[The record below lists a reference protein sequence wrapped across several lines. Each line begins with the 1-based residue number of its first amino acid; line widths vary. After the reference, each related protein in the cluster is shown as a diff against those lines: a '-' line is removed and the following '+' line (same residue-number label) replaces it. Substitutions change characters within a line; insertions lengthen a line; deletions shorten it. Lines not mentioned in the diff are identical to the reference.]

1 MYEYPK
7 IISNITNNG
16 RNSKLTQQR
25 RRGRP
30 PKSKDNIKTVK
41 ALKASGS
48 SKLYSPRN
56 QSSQVSDAAKNK
68 YKRIINKYRE
78 LKSRKYSET
87 SNDDERNVD
96 NLSQIQDREDII
108 SLPDLEQIPDSDNSY
123 SMSINMSSIET
134 KNQMSSSSSTLFP
147 SPDYIL
153 PDVFWENRRKETE
166 PKRITFY
173 LPPLEFRD
181 GVA

>member
-1 MYEYPK
+1 MGLSTLYQTCLLFNQIIKGCYYLYIIVVYFIFQSFHLYEYPK

-30 PKSKDNIKTVK
+30 LKSQSKDNIKTVK

-56 QSSQVSDAAKNK
+56 QSSRVSDAAKDK

-87 SNDDERNVD
+87 SNDD
-96 NLSQIQDREDII
+96 
-108 SLPDLEQIPDSDNSY
+108 
-123 SMSINMSSIET
+123 
-134 KNQMSSSSSTLFP
+134 
-147 SPDYIL
+147 
-153 PDVFWENRRKETE
+153 
-166 PKRITFY
+166 
-173 LPPLEFRD
+173 
-181 GVA
+181 